1 MNAPAKAPEAV
12 SETTDLIAVA
22 AQNPVAILTDAD
34 RFDAFFAKVK
44 AEVDAHVPDLTTEKG
59 RKAIASLAFKVVKT
73 KTALD
78 DAGKKL
84 TEDKRKEIAA
94 VDAARRNIREKL
106 DALRDEARRPL
117 TEWEEAEAKR
127 QEKAKA
133 EREGIAAKAVVP
145 LDDTSEHVEA
155 RLSYLEAMDLDADL
169 FGDDLPIVK
178 AELARAVEVL
188 QLAHAR
194 LLKEEADRAE
204 LERLR
209 QEAAEREAREAA
221 ERAAAEAKAR
231 EERERQEREAAEA
244 RAKAEAEER
253 ARKAAEEAAA
263 AAQRVAEEAAAQAK
277 AEAERKAREEQE
289 ARDRAHQEALAT
301 ERRAREEAEAK
312 ARAEQQRREQEEREA
327 KAKADA
333 EAEAKARR
341 EADIA
346 HKSKIL
352 GAAKEA
358 VMEAAGLTEPKAK
371 AVITAIASGLVPNVT
386 VSF

>member
-1 MNAPAKAPEAV
+1 MNAPTKPPEAA
-12 SETTDLIAVA
+12 EATDLIAVA
-22 AQNPVAILTDAD
+22 AQNPVAILTDAE
-34 RFDAFFAKVK
+34 RFDAFYAKVK
-44 AEVDAHVPDLTTEKG
+44 AEVDAHVPDLTTDKG
-59 RKAIASLAFKVVKT
+59 RKAIASLAYKVAKT

-94 VDAARRNIREKL
+94 VDEARRNIRAKL

-117 TEWEEAEAKR
+117 TEWEAAEEAR
-127 QEKAKA
+127 QAKAKA
-133 EREGIAAKAVVP
+133 AREDITAAAVVI
-145 LDDTSEHVEA
+145 LEDTSASVEE
-155 RLSYLEAMDLDADL
+155 RLSRLEAMTLDADL
-169 FGDDLPIVK
+169 FGDDLPIAK
-178 AELARAVEVL
+178 AEWGRAVETL

-221 ERAAAEAKAR
+221 ER
-231 EERERQEREAAEA
+231 ERQEREAAEA

-263 AAQRVAEEAAAQAK
+263 AAQRAAEEAAAQAK

-289 ARDRAHQEALAT
+289 ARDRAHQEALAA
-301 ERRAREEAEAK
+301 ERKAREEAEAK
-312 ARAEQQRREQEEREA
+312 AKTEQERREREEREA

-333 EAEAKARR
+333 EAAAKAKR

-352 GAAKEA
+352 RAAKEA
-358 VMEAAGLTEPKAK
+358 VMEHAAVGEPEAK
-371 AVITAIASGLVPNVT
+371 AVVQAIASGLIPNIT

>member
-1 MNAPAKAPEAV
+1 MNAPTTIAEPTEA
-12 SETTDLIAVA
+12 TDLIAIA
-22 AQNPVAILTDAD
+22 AQNPVAILTDAE
-34 RFDAFFAKVK
+34 RFDAFYAKVK

-94 VDAARRNIREKL
+94 VDEARRNIRTKL

-117 TEWEEAEAKR
+117 TEWEEAEEAR
-127 QEKAKA
+127 QANAKA
-133 EREGIAAKAVVP
+133 AREGIAAKAVVT
-145 LDDTSEHVEA
+145 LDDTAAHVEA
-155 RLSYLEAMDLDADL
+155 RLSFLEAMTLAPAL
-169 FGDDLPIVK
+169 FGDDLPIAQ
-178 AELARAVEVL
+178 AELTRAVEAL

-194 LLKEEADRAE
+194 LLKEEADRQE

-209 QEAAEREAREAA
+209 KEAVEREAREAE
-221 ERAAAEAKAR
+221 ERAAAEARAR

-244 RAKAEAEER
+244 RAKAAEEER

-263 AAQRVAEEAAAQAK
+263 AAQRAADQAK
-277 AEAERKAREEQE
+277 AEAERAAREEQE
-289 ARDRAHQEALAT
+289 ARDRAHQEALAA
-301 ERRAREEAEAK
+301 ERRAREQAEAQAK
-312 ARAEQQRREQEEREA
+312 AEQDRREREEREA

-333 EAEAKARR
+333 EAAAKARR

-346 HKSKIL
+346 HKSEIL
-352 GAAKEA
+352 RAAKEA
-358 VMEAAGLTEPKAK
+358 VMEATGLPEPKAK
-371 AVITAIASGLVPNVT
+371 AVIQAIASGLVPNVA